1 MRTLALVCLFS
12 APAFAGEFASRPSG
26 DEQSSAMEGL
36 YAAAGGG
43 GQFFISGDNG
53 FGYDLEGKLGYSFGA
68 PLQIFLSGAYDSA
81 TINGLVEKTIQVAAF
96 LQYHL
101 ITRGRVMPYTRAG
114 IGVCLVPDFRVP
126 GQTGVGLAA
135 AGGLGMEIQLN
146 QSFFVAP
153 EFFYRRATVSASGS
167 SGDVQIVGLQLSLIY
182 Y

>member
-1 MRTLALVCLFS
+1 MRTLALALLFS
-12 APAFAGEFASRPSG
+12 TPAFAGEFASRPTG
-26 DEQSSAMEGL
+26 DEQSNAMEGL

-43 GQFFISGDNG
+43 AQFFISRDNG

-81 TINGLVEKTIQVAAF
+81 TINGAVEKTIQVAAF

-114 IGVCLVPDFRVP
+114 IGVCLVPDFAP

-135 AGGLGMEIQLN
+135 AGGLGLEIQLN
-146 QSFFVAP
+146 PSFFVAP
-153 EFFYRRATVSASGS
+153 EFFYRRATVSASGQP